1 MLLDRLIALGVLLAE
16 KLYSDDEI
24 NSLESYSL
32 VTGIPMKELAELEI
46 KMLHHLDYHL
56 MVSEVDVSK
65 LLEG

>member
-1 MLLDRLIALGVLLAE
+1 MLDRLIALGVLLAE
-16 KLYSDDEI
+16 KLYSDDEV

-46 KMLHHLDYHL
+46 KMMDHLDYHL

>member
-16 KLYSDDEI
+16 KLYSDDEV

-46 KMLHHLDYHL
+46 KMVDHLDYHL